1 MENRAHALAAG
12 LFVIFLSTSI
22 AMIAIWFNG
31 DTITRNHYQVVS
43 RTSVTG
49 LNPQAA
55 VYYNGVN
62 IGKVEAIHFDPENMN
77 QILID
82 ISIDQNVTLTQRTYA
97 QLGYQGITGLA
108 YIQLHDHNK
117 QDGPLEEDMQIS
129 MLPSLLDEVTVSG
142 QELLSNTNQL
152 AKQAQLLLN
161 DQNQA
166 KISQILLNVERAS
179 NHFDRV
185 IDQLQLG
192 IESFTGFTAE
202 TRTILTHLD
211 QLSQEVYSIMARIN
225 QPGGIIDN
233 LSESSEVLADTL
245 PKIETMSNSITRSAH
260 SADRVLSQLEHH
272 PQSLLFGKPP
282 PQPGPGEEG
291 FVSPLENT
299 Q

>member
-12 LFVIFLSTSI
+12 IFVIFLSISVAFI
-22 AMIAIWFNG
+22 ALWFNG
-31 DTITRNHYQVVS
+31 DNIIRNNYQVVS
-43 RTSVTG
+43 KTSVTG

-82 ISIDQNVTLTQRTYA
+82 ISIDQNVTLTRSTYA

-108 YIQLHDHNK
+108 YLQLNDDKK
-117 QDGPLEEDMQIS
+117 QGEPLEEDTQIS
-129 MLPSLLDEVTVSG
+129 MMPSLLDEVTVSG

-152 AKQAQLLLN
+152 AKKAQLLLN

-166 KISQILLNVERAS
+166 QISQILTNVERAS

-192 IESFTGFTAE
+192 IESFTGFTSE

-211 QLSQEVYSIMARIN
+211 QLSQELHNIMTKIN
-225 QPGGIIDN
+225 QQGGIIDN
-233 LSESSEVLADTL
+233 LSESSEALADTL
-245 PKIETMSNSITRSAH
+245 PKIKEMSNSITRSAH
-260 SADRVLSQLEHH
+260 NADRVLSQLEHH
-272 PQSLLFGKPP
+272 PESLLFGRPP
-282 PQPGPGEEG
+282 PQPGPGEDG
-291 FVSPLENT
+291 FVSPPEHT
-299 Q
+299 K

>member
-12 LFVIFLSTSI
+12 IFVIFLSTSV
-22 AMIAIWFNG
+22 ALIAIWFNG
-31 DTITRNHYQVVS
+31 DGIIRNKFQVVS
-43 RTSVTG
+43 KTSVTG

-62 IGKVEAIHFDPENMN
+62 IGKVETIHFDPENMN

-82 ISIDQNVTLTQRTYA
+82 ISIDQNVRLTQSAYA

-108 YIQLHDHNK
+108 YLQLHDDKKHNK
-117 QDGPLEEDMQIS
+117 PLEEDTQIS
-129 MLPSLLDEVTVSG
+129 MMPSLLDEVTVSG
-142 QELLSNTNQL
+142 QALLSNTNQL

-166 KISQILLNVERAS
+166 QISQILTNVERAS

-192 IESFTGFTAE
+192 IESFTGFTYE

-211 QLSQEVYSIMARIN
+211 QLSQEVHSIMTKIN
-225 QPGGIIDN
+225 QQGGVIDS

-245 PKIETMSNSITRSAH
+245 PKIQKMSNTITRSAH

-272 PQSLLFGKPP
+272 PQSLLFGKPSP
-282 PQPGPGEEG
+282 PPGPGEDG
-291 FVSPLENT
+291 FISPLEST